1 MVIEDKTSTSS
12 IDLMKLFFAICIV
25 AIHTGLLNQ
34 FSSATNWY
42 IMHMIFRLAVPFFF
56 ITSGYFFG
64 KKFLPVENNYNDRM
78 KVCKKYIKKNTPS
91 FLFWSSIGLLYY
103 LLQLLKE
110 HSNFIFLKLIR
121 MSLFYPRGAMWY
133 LLACMGAVY
142 LIGLLWD
149 RKHILIL
156 LAGGG
161 TSLLFS
167 QILIF
172 F

>member
-64 KKFLPVENNYNDRM
+64 KKFLPVENNYSDRM
-78 KVCKKYIKKNTPS
+78 KVCKKYRLNRH
-91 FLFWSSIGLLYY
+91 IGDLL
-103 LLQLLKE
+103 
-110 HSNFIFLKLIR
+110 I
-121 MSLFYPRGAMWY
+121 
-133 LLACMGAVY
+133 
-142 LIGLLWD
+142 
-149 RKHILIL
+149 
-156 LAGGG
+156 
-161 TSLLFS
+161 
-167 QILIF
+167 
-172 F
+172 